1 MKKFLFLII
10 LLFPIVVYASD
21 NYKISDYYVSS
32 EIEIAGGMKVK
43 ELIVLEGDF
52 DKFTRNIVIKD
63 NSLKDYQ
70 EGKINFEKSSIYN
83 CTSVD
88 DIKVAMVEVG
98 QNIDFNDFKNIKTY
112 AKEEKIANGKD
123 NIYTIKE
130 TDDGKVVTMYKK
142 SNNKRQAFYLEY
154 VVTNAVVMHEDVA
167 EIYYPYI
174 NKNINEKIK
183 HAQVQVFL
191 PDADTTNNFRL
202 WAHGPLKGDVKKI
215 LNENKQIVGA
225 QVEVNNLKAGLGLDM
240 RLTFD
245 KTLIAIPQFTR
256 HSKEKALDKIIKV
269 ENERMNK
276 AKKNNK
282 QLDFIMYFILIIS
295 LIYIIGM
302 IILVIY
308 IFINYDIKVKAKKL
322 KKDKIDIALINYA
335 YNQKITY
342 NTFIFVFLEL
352 IYHKNVSMKKNKDVY
367 IFKIVNDKTNEEQK
381 YLIAILKEINNKDEF
396 TLNELKEYINS
407 NDNFS
412 FKYQIWHDKIIDKAK
427 KENLF
432 SDTSFIKKVGI
443 LYFILGLIIV
453 TMGLVLSKQF
463 IIYLAIFALM
473 LLFIICIFALKR
485 RTVIGKSYYSAAK
498 EIKKSLK
505 TKNKLE
511 EQDLIY
517 ATCLNNSV
525 LKDDKIETKDKK
537 LTMYIDIIKTLSI
550 K

>member
-21 NYKISDYYVSS
+21 NYKINDYYVSS

-43 ELIVLEGDF
+43 ELIVLEGNF

-269 ENERMNK
+269 ENERANE

-308 IFINYDIKVKAKKL
+308 IFINYDKKVKAKKL

-342 NTFIFVFLEL
+342 NTFISVFLEL
-352 IYHKNVSMKKNKDVY
+352 IYHKNVSMKKNKDDY
-367 IFKIVNDKTNEEQK
+367 LFKINNDKTKEEQK
-381 YLIAILKEINNKDEF
+381 YLIDILKEINNKDEF
-396 TLNELKEYINS
+396 TLNELKEYINN

-412 FKYQIWHDKIIDKAK
+412 FKYQIWQDKIIDKVK

-432 SDTSFIKKVGI
+432 FDTSFIKKVGI

-453 TMGLVLSKQF
+453 TMGLVLSKQYIIYLTIFALIFLF
-463 IIYLAIFALM
+463 IIY
-473 LLFIICIFALKR
+473 IFALKR
-485 RTVIGKSYYSAAK
+485 RTSIGKSYYSVAK

-505 TKNKLE
+505 TKDKLE

-517 ATCLNNSV
+517 AACLNNSV
-525 LKDDKIETKDKK
+525 LKDDKIETKDKR
-537 LTMYIDIIKTLSI
+537 LTMYIDIIRTLSI
-550 K
+550 R

>member
-10 LLFPIVVYASD
+10 LLFPLVVYASD

-43 ELIVLEGDF
+43 ELIVLEGNF

-70 EGKINFEKSSIYN
+70 EGNINFEKSSIYN

-112 AKEEKIANGKD
+112 AKEEKISNGKD

-130 TDDGKVVTMYKK
+130 TDNGKVVTMYKK

-174 NKNINEKIK
+174 NKNISEKIK

-256 HSKEKALDKIIKV
+256 HSKEKALDKIVKV
-269 ENERMNK
+269 EKERANE

-302 IILVIY
+302 IILVLY
-308 IFINYDIKVKAKKL
+308 IFINYDKKVKAKIL

-342 NTFIFVFLEL
+342 NTFISVFLDL
-352 IYHKNVSMKKNKDVY
+352 IYHKNISMKKNKDDY
-367 IFKIVNDKTNEEQK
+367 LFKIVNDKTKEIDQK

-396 TLNELKEYINS
+396 TLNELKEYINT

-432 SDTSFIKKVGI
+432 SGTSFIKKVGI
-443 LYFILGLIIV
+443 LY
-453 TMGLVLSKQF
+453 LSN
-463 IIYLAIFALM
+463 I
-473 LLFIICIFALKR
+473 
-485 RTVIGKSYYSAAK
+485 
-498 EIKKSLK
+498 
-505 TKNKLE
+505 
-511 EQDLIY
+511 
-517 ATCLNNSV
+517 
-525 LKDDKIETKDKK
+525 
-537 LTMYIDIIKTLSI
+537 LSI
-550 K
+550 